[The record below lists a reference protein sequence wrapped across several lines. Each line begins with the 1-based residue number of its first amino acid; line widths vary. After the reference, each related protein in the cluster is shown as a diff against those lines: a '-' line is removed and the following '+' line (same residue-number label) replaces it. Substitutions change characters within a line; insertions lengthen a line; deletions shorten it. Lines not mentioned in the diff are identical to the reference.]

1 MRGKWERQTDE
12 IENGG
17 EEMETQVNQWNK
29 RKFNDNNSA
38 THNLANTRFPLWP
51 ASRSTL
57 QREIESAKSKKKK
70 KTKKKGKE
78 KTKTMSENENYKM
91 EYIIHIKPK

>member
-70 KTKKKGKE
+70 KRKKRGKKKQKQCQ
-78 KTKTMSENENYKM
+78 KTKTTKWNT
-91 EYIIHIKPK
+91 

>member
-1 MRGKWERQTDE
+1 MQRREREADRK

-17 EEMETQVNQWNK
+17 EERRQVNQWNK
-29 RKFNDNNSA
+29 RKFNDNKRA

-57 QREIESAKSKKKK
+57 QREIESAESEKNKQ
-70 KTKKKGKE
+70 TKNNVRKRKLQNG
-78 KTKTMSENENYKM
+78 
-91 EYIIHIKPK
+91 IHNT